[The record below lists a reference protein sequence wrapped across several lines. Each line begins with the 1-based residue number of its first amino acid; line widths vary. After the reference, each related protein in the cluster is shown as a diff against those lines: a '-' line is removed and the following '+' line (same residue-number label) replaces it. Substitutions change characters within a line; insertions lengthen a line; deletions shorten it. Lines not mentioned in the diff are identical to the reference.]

1 MSKESNLRRF
11 LTNDSI
17 IYKKIINKGTAATKR
32 DKNRIKQMKIL
43 IEQ

>member
-17 IYKKIINKGTAATKR
+17 IYKKINKGAAATKK
-32 DKNRIKQMKIL
+32 DKNRIKQMNIL